1 MDHRK
6 WLLGLTALI
15 AVGLMAGC
23 GSSSS
28 SSTTTTSSTA
38 ASGSSST
45 TTTSVAS
52 TGATPDDVYQACLNA
67 IKGTAAETA
76 GQSACA
82 QARDGFQQCIT
93 QASNAPE
100 GTARDT
106 ALKACQQAADQAT
119 AALNSSP

>member
-1 MDHRK
+1 MHHRK
-6 WLLGLTALI
+6 WLFGLTALI

-23 GSSSS
+23 GSSGS
-28 SSTTTTSSTA
+28 SSTSTSSTA

-45 TTTSVAS
+45 TTTSIAS
-52 TGATPDDVYQACLNA
+52 GSATPDDVYQACLNA
-67 IKGTAAETA
+67 IKGTAAEKA
-76 GQSACA
+76 GQAGCA
-82 QARDGFQQCIT
+82 QARDGFQQCMT

-119 AALNSSP
+119 AALNSAP